1 MKLLRCPLLSGTIV
15 LFFAGAVVPA
25 HPSAAAEPAGGIK
38 SVTTHREAYGATKGA
53 VAVDPAKDLP
63 RLPPVEPQNALG
75 TWQVKEG
82 FKLEIAAHE
91 PLVRSPIAVSF
102 DERGRMFVCEMIDY
116 SERRDETPHLGRIS
130 MLEDKDGDGR
140 YESSKV
146 FAENLAWP
154 TGLIWANGGLYVIAT
169 PDIIRF
175 EDTDRDG
182 RAEKREVVY
191 TGFGTGLK
199 ILNVQGMANCPQWG
213 MDSRVHLQ
221 AGGGNRGKVKCLK
234 RPDLP
239 ELELGGRDFWF
250 DPLTHEFGL
259 EAGGGQYGMSY
270 DTYGRK
276 FVCSNSDHL
285 QFFVCDDAYARRN
298 PYFNFP
304 QVRQSIAV
312 DGGAAE
318 VFRLSPDEP
327 WRIIRTRWR
336 IAGVVKGAVE
346 GGGRVSGYF
355 TGATG
360 TTVYRGDA
368 YGPEFVNNTFTGDAG
383 GQLIHRKVL
392 RQKGASLE
400 GERPADE
407 RGREF
412 AASKDTWCRIVNFA
426 NAPDGCLY
434 AMDMYRETIEHPW
447 AIPDEIKQHL
457 DLNSGNDRGRIYR
470 ITPAAGLPTGQHQRA
485 NFSDMDLA
493 GLVKTLEHAN
503 GWHRET
509 AARLIYERQDKAVT
523 PLLVK
528 LLVETKIPLAKFHAL
543 WLLEAFH
550 AVGEAQVL
558 AAIQDKDEHV
568 RELGI
573 RLSEGLPVEVRVG
586 KALRQQLAA
595 CAEDP
600 APRVRM
606 QLAFTVGSYFQPEM
620 LAGQGREAS
629 RRLLTT
635 AARLLAE
642 EQDDWTYSA
651 LVSGP
656 PALARELFENVR
668 AFAPSVIPESRIAEL
683 VQVIAARQDPEDLK
697 WLMESLS
704 KGAGSSTQR
713 LRALDKGLRQRGSSL
728 AKQDAAGVFK
738 PVFDLAAKEAAH
750 AGGES
755 SRRHEAVTL
764 LEMAPFAQAR
774 PALAALLQKD
784 QPGELQ
790 QSAVQSLVRFNEPAV
805 VEVLLEAWPALQPAA
820 RAAAL
825 EGLLSRPDR
834 ILALYEN
841 MGGAQPV
848 LKPEE
853 LSSAQVQALIK
864 HTNPKVA
871 TMTKQVLAAVIPK
884 PRETVIAEFQPASS
898 LKGDAARGQLVF
910 MQRCFTCHRAGG
922 QGFQVG
928 PDLITVKTKGRE
940 ALLSA
945 ILDPNKEVAPQFIA
959 YTVETQDGQTLGGLL
974 SKDDTSGVTVRMTA
988 GAEVNIA
995 RAQVKKM
1002 SAGGLS
1008 LMPEGLEA
1016 GMDAQGMADLLEF
1029 VETLK

>member
-1 MKLLRCPLLSGTIV
+1 MNLLLPRS
-15 LFFAGAVVPA
+15 LFTGILAAGLFVARPGW
-25 HPSAAAEPAGGIK
+25 SAEAGGIK
-38 SVTTHREAYGATKGA
+38 SVTTHREAYGATKGN

-63 RLPPVEPQNALG
+63 RLPPVEPPKALD

-82 FKLEIAAHE
+82 FKLELAAHE
-91 PLVRSPIAVSF
+91 PFVRDPIAASF

-116 SERRDETPHLGRIS
+116 SERRDETPHLGRVS
-130 MLEDKDGDGR
+130 MLEDKDGDGI
-140 YESSKV
+140 YETSKV
-146 FAENLAWP
+146 FADGLAWP

-169 PDIIRF
+169 PDIIF
-175 EDTDRDG
+175 FKDEDGDG
-182 RAEKREVVY
+182 RAERREVVF

-213 MDSRVHLQ
+213 MDSRIHLQ

-239 ELELGGRDFWF
+239 EVELGGRDFWF

-259 EAGGGQYGMSY
+259 EAGGGQYGMSF

-285 QFFVCDDAYARRN
+285 QFFVCDGDYARRN
-298 PYFNFP
+298 PYYDFP
-304 QVRQSIAV
+304 QVRQSIAA

-392 RQKGASLE
+392 HPRGASLV

-470 ITPAAGLPTGQHQRA
+470 IVPAGGLKEGNRQQA
-485 NFSDMDLA
+485 DLSKFDLA
-493 GLVKTLEHAN
+493 ALVQTLEHSN

-509 AARLIYERQDKAVT
+509 ASRLIYERQDKDVV
-523 PLLVK
+523 PLLKK
-528 LLVETKIPLAKFHAL
+528 LLVETPSPLARFHAL
-543 WLLEAFH
+543 CLLEAFH
-550 AVGEAQVL
+550 AISETQVV

-568 RELGI
+568 RELGV
-573 RLSEGLPVEVRVG
+573 RLSEGLPVEVRTG
-586 KALRQQLAA
+586 KAILQQLAV
-595 CAEDP
+595 CVQDL

-606 QLAFTVGSYFQPEM
+606 QLAFTVGGYFNPEIATSWNPKVREFVLN
-620 LAGQGREAS
+620 LAAG
-629 RRLLTT
+629 
-635 AARLLAE
+635 LLAE
-642 EQDDWTYSA
+642 RQDDWTFSA
-651 LVSGP
+651 LMSGP
-656 PALARELFENVR
+656 PELAKMLFER
-668 AFAPSVIPESRIAEL
+668 LSQRKLSSAWPYPESRIAEL
-683 VQVIAARQDPEDLK
+683 VQVVAARNNPDDLA
-697 WLMESLS
+697 WLMENLS
-704 KGAGSSTQR
+704 KGAYSTTER
-713 LRALDKGLRQRGSSL
+713 LVAMDKGLRRSGSSL
-728 AKQDAAGVFK
+728 AKRDVDGVFR
-738 PVFDLAAKEAAH
+738 PVFELAAKEAANP
-750 AGGES
+750 AVES
-755 SRRHEAVTL
+755 SRRHEAISL
-764 LEMAPFAQAR
+764 LEMAPYAQAR
-774 PALAALLQKD
+774 TALDALLQKD
-784 QPGELQ
+784 QPEDLQ
-790 QSAVQSLVRFNEPAV
+790 KSAVASLVRFSDPSVA
-805 VEVLLEAWPALQPAA
+805 EVLLGAWPVLHPAA
-820 RAAAL
+820 RSVAL
-825 EGLLSRPDR
+825 EGLLSRPER
-834 ILALYEN
+834 ILALYQT
-841 MGGAQPV
+841 MSHPQPV
-848 LKPEE
+848 IKPGD
-853 LSSAQVQALIK
+853 LSSAQVQALLK
-864 HTNPKVA
+864 HAHPKVA
-871 TMTKQVLAAVIPK
+871 EETKQVLASVIPK
-884 PRETVIAEFQPASS
+884 PRETVIAEFQPSAA
-898 LKGDAARGQLVF
+898 LKGDATRGQLVF
-910 MQRCFTCHRAGG
+910 MQRCFTCHRAAG

-928 PDLITVKTKGRE
+928 PDLITVKNKGRE

-959 YTVETQDGQTLGGLL
+959 YTVETEDGQTLGGLL
-974 SKDDTSGVTVRMTA
+974 AKDDTSGITVRMTA
-988 GAEVNIA
+988 AQEMSVA
-995 RAQVKKM
+995 RSQVKKM
-1002 SAGGLS
+1002 SAAGLS
-1008 LMPEGLEA
+1008 LMPEGLEV
-1016 GMDAQGMADLLEF
+1016 GLDPQGMADLLEF